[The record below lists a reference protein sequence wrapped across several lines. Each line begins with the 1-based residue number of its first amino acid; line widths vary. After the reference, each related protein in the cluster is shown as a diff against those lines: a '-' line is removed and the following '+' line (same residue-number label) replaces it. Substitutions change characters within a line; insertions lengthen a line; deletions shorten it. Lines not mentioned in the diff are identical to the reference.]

1 MKAETIIA
9 VLLSISMMTAS
20 VEPAHAVDS
29 YRHTTKAFNVWRFA
43 SFLCCRFRFMFFM
56 FNYVRPT
63 DGCSGIR
70 RNTTNWVVGLWNCRN
85 KQEEQLK
92 VFTLQRVG
100 ERKWQKNQFLGLPFS
115 YLPMSCLNFLVY
127 HFQVCHW
134 THFSYVPMLTK
145 WFGLMCILNHL
156 PVTQTTLLLLVDLH
170 AATAARHRCHW
181 HTSPPWGQIYRR
193 PHCHCRRGTAVFHA
207 MPDRLLIQGL
217 STGCV

>member
-170 AATAARHRCHW
+170 AASRKTLNEQSVGHSVKNGGSAPAVAVRTPVNLSSRWRCM
-181 HTSPPWGQIYRR
+181 SVASMSG
-193 PHCHCRRGTAVFHA
+193 G
-207 MPDRLLIQGL
+207 G
-217 STGCV
+217 GCV